1 MDIHSTHSTR
11 SISIWNSHLPYR
23 FYCRGSMG
31 ATSSAHSADRFG
43 FIMVYSLRFIAIHCD
58 SWATLGHINWIV
70 RCAPL
75 VSPHVTVGVLFVFF
89 LLSSCSKDHS
99 LPKPATIDL
108 WTVQL
113 YVSSSGLNI
122 LNILNTGS
130 IMFHHVP
137 SVWKLFESRLKS
149 LELGAAMRRCGLSM
163 RLSTLDSLLLP
174 QFVKRAKFC
183 HDCRSWRGG
192 RSGEAEKWRRA
203 GEKNCKYQKHD
214 HHVAA
219 RGGNALT
226 SSPMF
231 KDAQS
236 KPC

>member
-43 FIMVYSLRFIAIHCD
+43 FIMVYSLRFIAIHGPH
-58 SWATLGHINWIV
+58 WATSIELCAVRLLSPPRNCWSSLCLLPPVKLLQGSQLTQTRNDRLMDCAAVCVIV
-70 RCAPL
+70 R
-75 VSPHVTVGVLFVFF
+75 FEYFEYF
-89 LLSSCSKDHS
+89 EY
-99 LPKPATIDL
+99 
-108 WTVQL
+108 W
-113 YVSSSGLNI
+113 
-122 LNILNTGS
+122 
-130 IMFHHVP
+130 FHHVP

-192 RSGEAEKWRRA
+192 RSGEAEKRRRA